1 MAKISAVDYKNNR
14 KGTNML
20 ATLIPLFN
28 DQMEVKAYSL
38 FSQKKNYLLNPSY
51 LGTGINDGA
60 GNILGLEIVNSVGID
75 SLATDSDIFISLSPI
90 SLFADVEAQ
99 CLAPAHRIVLLI
111 DNSVKPQPLNIERIK
126 TLKDAGYQFAMRKLD
141 VPDFEEYKQILAL
154 MDFLILDHKKIVISK
169 AKIFFSKLYPH
180 IKLVAGNI
188 ATQEIFEGLKKEG
201 GYQLYEGEFYR
212 TPITKGESQIAPV
225 KINYIELLNVI
236 NDPDFELTK
245 AADVISR
252 DAALTISLLGMVNKI
267 TVNSKISNI
276 RQATALLG
284 QRELKKWIS
293 TAVTKQLCEDKP
305 SEVARLSMLRA
316 KFAEQLAPIFS
327 MATKDQELF
336 MLGLFSVLDIIL
348 GKPMPEALS
357 MLNVSHDIS
366 DALIEHKGELAP
378 VYQFMLLYE
387 NADWFEIDRLVVVN
401 NLDYDKVYDAYVTS
415 LKWYRDLFF

>member
-1 MAKISAVDYKNNR
+1 
-14 KGTNML
+14 ML

-28 DQMEVKAYSL
+28 ENMEVKAYSL

-60 GNILGLEIVNSVGID
+60 GVITGLDVVNSVGID
-75 SLATDSDIFISLSPI
+75 SLATNSDIFVSLTPI
-90 SLFADVEAQ
+90 SLFADIEDQ
-99 CLAPAHRIVLLI
+99 CFAPPHRIVLLI

-126 TLKDAGYQFAMRKLD
+126 ALKDTGYQFAMRKLD
-141 VPDFEEYKQILAL
+141 VPDFEVYKEILSL
-154 MDFLILDHKKIVISK
+154 MDYLILDHKKIVISK
-169 AKIFFSKLYPH
+169 AKIFFSKLYPN

-188 ATQEIFEGLKKEG
+188 ANQEIFESLKREG
-201 GYQLYEGEFYR
+201 GYSLYEGEFYR
-212 TPITKGESQIAPV
+212 TPITRGSEATIAPV

-252 DAALTISLLGMVNKI
+252 DAALTISLLEMVNKI

-293 TAVTKQLCEDKP
+293 TAVTKQLCEDRP

-316 KFAEQLAPIFS
+316 KFAEQLAPVFN
-327 MATKDQELF
+327 MAMKDQELF
-336 MLGLFSVLDIIL
+336 MLGLFSCLDIIL
-348 GKPMPEALS
+348 EKPMEEALKI
-357 MLNVSHDIS
+357 LNVSKEIS
-366 DALIEHKGELAP
+366 DALINNSGELASI
-378 VYQFMLLYE
+378 YEFILLYE
-387 NADWFEIDRLVVVN
+387 HADWFEIDRIVVLN

>member
-1 MAKISAVDYKNNR
+1 
-14 KGTNML
+14 ML

-38 FSQKKNYLLNPSY
+38 FSQKKNYLQNPSF

-60 GNILGLEIVNSVGID
+60 GVITGLEIVNSVGID
-75 SLATDSDIFISLSPI
+75 SLASESDIFVPLSPI
-90 SLFADVEAQ
+90 SLFADIEDQ
-99 CLAPAHRIVLLI
+99 CMAPPHRIVLLI
-111 DNSVKPQPLNIERIK
+111 DNSIKPQPLNIERIRA
-126 TLKDAGYQFAMRKLD
+126 LKDVGYQFAMRKLD
-141 VPDFEEYKQILAL
+141 VPDFEEYKEILAL
-154 MDFLILDHKKIVISK
+154 MDYLILDHKKIVISK
-169 AKIFFSKLYPH
+169 AKIFFSRLYPN

-188 ATQEIFEGLKKEG
+188 ASQEIFETLKKEG

-212 TPITKGESQIAPV
+212 TPITKGDSYPIAPV
-225 KINYIELLNVI
+225 KINYLELLNVI
-236 NDPDFELTK
+236 NNSDFELTK

-252 DAALTISLLGMVNKI
+252 DAALTISLLEMVNKM

-284 QRELKKWIS
+284 QRELKKWVS

-327 MATKDQELF
+327 MAMLDQELF
-336 MLGLFSVLDIIL
+336 MMGLFSCLDIIL
-348 GKPMPEALS
+348 NKPMSAALS
-357 MLNVSHDIS
+357 ILNVSHDIS
-366 DALIEHKGELAP
+366 DAIINNTGELAR
-378 VYQFMLLYE
+378 VYNFLLLYE
-387 NADWFEIDRLVVVN
+387 NADWFEIDRIVVVD
-401 NLDYDKVYDAYVTS
+401 NLPYDRIYDAYVTS

>member
-1 MAKISAVDYKNNR
+1 
-14 KGTNML
+14 ML

-60 GNILGLEIVNSVGID
+60 GTITGLEIVNSVGID
-75 SLATDSDIFISLSPI
+75 SLAAGSDVFVSLTPI

-99 CLAPAHRIVLLI
+99 CLAPPHRIVLLI
-111 DNSVKPQPLNIERIK
+111 DNSIKPQPLNIERIK
-126 TLKDAGYQFAMRKLD
+126 ALKDIGYQFAMRKLD
-141 VPDFEEYKQILAL
+141 VPNFEEYKAILAL
-154 MDFLILDHKKIVISK
+154 MDYLILDHKKIVISK
-169 AKIFFSKLYPH
+169 ARIFFSKLYPN

-188 ATQEIFEGLKKEG
+188 ATQEIFEELRKEG

-212 TPITKGESQIAPV
+212 TPITKGETQIAPV

-236 NDPDFELTK
+236 NDPDFELTR
-245 AADVISR
+245 AADIISR
-252 DAALTISLLGMVNKI
+252 DAALTISLLEIVNKI

-316 KFAEQLAPIFS
+316 KFAEQLAPVFS
-327 MATKDQELF
+327 MAMKDQELF
-336 MLGLFSVLDIIL
+336 MLGLFSCLDIIL
-348 GKPMPEALS
+348 GKPMNEALGL
-357 MLNVSHDIS
+357 LNVSREIS
-366 DALIEHKGELAP
+366 DALINHEGEFAP
-378 VYQFMLLYE
+378 IYNFIILYE

-401 NLDYDKVYDAYVTS
+401 NLDYDRVYEAYVTS
-415 LKWYRDLFF
+415 LRWYRDLFY

>member
-1 MAKISAVDYKNNR
+1 
-14 KGTNML
+14 ML

-38 FSQKKNYLLNPSY
+38 FSQKKNYLQNPSF

-60 GNILGLEIVNSVGID
+60 GVITGLEIVNSVGID
-75 SLATDSDIFISLSPI
+75 SLASESDIFVPLSPI
-90 SLFADVEAQ
+90 SLFADIEDQ
-99 CLAPAHRIVLLI
+99 CMAPPHRIALLI
-111 DNSVKPQPLNIERIK
+111 DNSIKPQPLNIERIK
-126 TLKDAGYQFAMRKLD
+126 ALKDVGYQFAMRKLD
-141 VPDFEEYKQILAL
+141 VPDFEEYKGILSL
-154 MDFLILDHKKIVISK
+154 MDYLILDHKKIVISK
-169 AKIFFSKLYPH
+169 ARIFFSKLYPN

-188 ATQEIFEGLKKEG
+188 ASQEIFDTLKKEG

-212 TPITKGESQIAPV
+212 TPITKGDSQIAPV
-225 KINYIELLNVI
+225 KINYLELLNVI
-236 NDPDFELTK
+236 NNSDFELTK

-252 DAALTISLLGMVNKI
+252 DAALTISLLEMVNKI

-284 QRELKKWIS
+284 QKELKKWVS

-327 MATKDQELF
+327 MAMRDQELF
-336 MLGLFSVLDIIL
+336 MLGLFSCLDIIL
-348 GKPMPEALS
+348 NKPMAEALS
-357 MLNVSHDIS
+357 ILNVSRDIS
-366 DALIEHKGELAP
+366 DALINKTGELAK
-378 VYQFMLLYE
+378 VYNFLLLYE
-387 NADWFEIDRLVVVN
+387 NADWFEIDRLVVVD
-401 NLDYDKVYDAYVTS
+401 NLPYDKIYEAYVTS